1 MWALVEN
8 NEVSKVYNRPTAIT
22 IGDVNYPQNVMSS
35 WSSDDLEAIGIYEVV
50 VDNSNFKNPAY
61 YINTNQSF
69 DFRASVTINNIEYT
83 NVVVA
88 SYGTATAKQLDD
100 TTYTSQDEEDGLIP
114 EGKSVGDVKTHGLK
128 YNHNQVIIN
137 QAYGLL
143 QPNDWYVV
151 RETEAGTAIPA
162 DWTTFRSG
170 VRSTAA
176 DMQSKINAV
185 TTVDALAALYV
196 YNDAEPPVRP
206 LGEFPTPPEE

>member
-8 NEVSKVYNRPTAIT
+8 NQVTQVYTRPKAIT
-22 IGDVNYPQNVMSS
+22 IGDVSYPQNIFML
-35 WSSDDLEAIGIYEVV
+35 WSSNELEAIGIYEVV
-50 VDNSNFKNPAY
+50 VDNSNFKNPSY

-69 DFRASVTINNIEYT
+69 DFANDVVT
-83 NVVVA
+83 A
-88 SYGTATAKQLDD
+88 SYGTATAKNLDD
-100 TTYTSQDEEDGLIP
+100 TTDPDT
-114 EGKSVGDVKTHGLK
+114 GDVTHGLK
-128 YNHNQVIIN
+128 WNHDQVIIN

-162 DWTTFRSG
+162 DWTTFRTD

-176 DMQSKINAV
+176 TMQGLIDAC
-185 TTVDALAALYV
+185 TTVDELAALYE

-206 LGEFPTPPEE
+206 LGEWPTPPSS

>member
-8 NEVSKVYNRPTAIT
+8 NEVSKVYTRPKAIT
-22 IGDVNYPQNVMSS
+22 IGDVSYPQNIFML
-35 WSSDDLEAIGIYEVV
+35 WSSDELEAIGIYEVV
-50 VDNSNFKNPAY
+50 VDDSNFKNPSY

-69 DFRASVTINNIEYT
+69 DFANDVVT
-83 NVVVA
+83 A
-88 SYGTATAKQLDD
+88 SYGTATAKNLDD
-100 TTYTSQDEEDGLIP
+100 TTDPDT
-114 EGKSVGDVKTHGLK
+114 GDVTHGLK
-128 YNHNQVIIN
+128 WNHDQVIIN

-162 DWTTFRSG
+162 DWTTFRTD

-176 DMQSKINAV
+176 DMQSKIDAC
-185 TTVDALAALYV
+185 TTVDELAALYV

-206 LGEFPTPPEE
+206 LGEWPTPPSS

>member
-8 NEVSKVYNRPTAIT
+8 NQVTQVYTRPKAIT
-22 IGDVNYPQNVMSS
+22 IGDVSYPQNIFML
-35 WSSDDLEAIGIYEVV
+35 WSSDELEAIGIYEVV
-50 VDNSNFKNPAY
+50 VDDSNFKNPSY

-69 DFRASVTINNIEYT
+69 DFANDVVT
-83 NVVVA
+83 A
-88 SYGTATAKQLDD
+88 SYGTATPKNLDD
-100 TTYTSQDEEDGLIP
+100 TTDPDT
-114 EGKSVGDVKTHGLK
+114 GDVTHGLK
-128 YNHNQVIIN
+128 WNHNQVIIN

-162 DWTTFRSG
+162 DWSTFRTD

-176 DMQSKINAV
+176 DMQSKIDAC
-185 TTVDALAALYV
+185 TTVDELAALYE

-206 LGEFPTPPEE
+206 LGEWPTPPSS

>member
-8 NEVSKVYNRPTAIT
+8 NEVTKVYTRPKAIT
-22 IGDVNYPQNVMSS
+22 IGDVSYPQNIFML
-35 WSSDDLEAIGIYEVV
+35 WSSDELEAIGIYDVV
-50 VDNSNFKNPAY
+50 VDNSNYKDSEY
-61 YINTNQSF
+61 YNNTNQSF
-69 DFRASVTINNIEYT
+69 VFKESVTINNIEYT

-88 SYGTATAKQLDD
+88 SYGTATAKNLDD
-100 TTYTSQDEEDGLIP
+100 TTNPDT
-114 EGKSVGDVKTHGLK
+114 GDVTHGLK
-128 YNHNQVIIN
+128 WHHNQVIIN

-162 DWTTFRSG
+162 DWSTFRTD

-176 DMQSKINAV
+176 DMQSKIDAC
-185 TTVDALAALYV
+185 TTVDELAALYV

-206 LGEFPTPPEE
+206 LGEWPTPPSS

>member
-8 NEVSKVYNRPTAIT
+8 NQVTQVYTRPKAIT
-22 IGDVNYPQNVMSS
+22 IGDVSYPQNIFML
-35 WSSDDLEAIGIYEVV
+35 WSSDELEAIGIYEVV
-50 VDNSNFKNPAY
+50 VDNSNFKNPSY

-69 DFRASVTINNIEYT
+69 DFANDVVT
-83 NVVVA
+83 A
-88 SYGTATAKQLDD
+88 SYGTATPKNLDD
-100 TTYTSQDEEDGLIP
+100 TTDPDT
-114 EGKSVGDVKTHGLK
+114 GDVTHGLK
-128 YNHNQVIIN
+128 WNHNQVIIN

-162 DWTTFRSG
+162 DWSTFRTD

-176 DMQSKINAV
+176 DMQSKIDAC
-185 TTVDALAALYV
+185 TTVDELAALYE

-206 LGEFPTPPEE
+206 LGEWPTPPSS

>member
-8 NEVSKVYNRPTAIT
+8 NEVSKVYTRPKAIT
-22 IGDVNYPQNVMSS
+22 IGDISYPQNIFML
-35 WSSDDLEAIGIYEVV
+35 WSSEELEAIGIYEVV
-50 VDNSNFKNPAY
+50 VDNDNFKNPSY

-69 DFRASVTINNIEYT
+69 DFANDVVT
-83 NVVVA
+83 A
-88 SYGTATAKQLDD
+88 SYGTATAKNLDD
-100 TTYTSQDEEDGLIP
+100 TTDPDT
-114 EGKSVGDVKTHGLK
+114 GDVTHGLK
-128 YNHNQVIIN
+128 WNHDQVIIN

-162 DWTTFRSG
+162 DWTTFRTD

-176 DMQSKINAV
+176 DMQSKIDAC
-185 TTVDALAALYV
+185 TTVDELAALYV

-206 LGEFPTPPEE
+206 LGEFPTPPSS

>member
-8 NEVSKVYNRPTAIT
+8 NQVTQVYTRPKAIA
-22 IGDVNYPQNVMSS
+22 IGDVSYPQNIFML
-35 WSSDDLEAIGIYEVV
+35 WSSDELEAIGIYEVV
-50 VDNSNFKNPAY
+50 VDNSNFKNPSY

-69 DFRASVTINNIEYT
+69 DFANDVVT
-83 NVVVA
+83 A
-88 SYGTATAKQLDD
+88 SYGTATPKNLDD

-128 YNHNQVIIN
+128 WNHNQVIIN

-151 RETEAGTAIPA
+151 REQEAGTAIPA
-162 DWTTFRSG
+162 DWSTFRTD

-176 DMQSKINAV
+176 DMQSKIDAC
-185 TTVDALAALYV
+185 TTVDELAALYV

-206 LGEFPTPPEE
+206 LGEWPTPPSS

>member
-8 NEVSKVYNRPTAIT
+8 NSVTQVYTRPKAIT
-22 IGDVNYPQNVMSS
+22 IGDVSYPQNIFML
-35 WSSDDLEAIGIYEVV
+35 WSSDELEAIGIYEVV
-50 VDNSNFKNPAY
+50 VDNDNFKNPSY

-69 DFRASVTINNIEYT
+69 DFANDVVT
-83 NVVVA
+83 A
-88 SYGTATAKQLDD
+88 SYGTATAKNLDD
-100 TTYTSQDEEDGLIP
+100 TTTTTIDPDTDEEVI
-114 EGKSVGDVKTHGLK
+114 TITRGLK
-128 YNHNQVIIN
+128 WNHKQVIIN

-162 DWTTFRSG
+162 DWTTFRTD

-185 TTVDALAALYV
+185 TTVDQLAALYV

-206 LGEFPTPPEE
+206 LGEWPTPPEE

>member
-8 NEVSKVYNRPTAIT
+8 NQVSKVYTRPKAIT
-22 IGDVNYPQNVMSS
+22 IGDVSYPQNIFML
-35 WSSDDLEAIGIYEVV
+35 WSSDELEAIGIYSVV
-50 VDNSNFKNPAY
+50 VDNDNFKNPSY

-69 DFRASVTINNIEYT
+69 DWDGSE
-83 NVVVA
+83 VVA
-88 SYGTATAKQLDD
+88 SYGEATPKALDD
-100 TTYTSQDEEDGLIP
+100 HTHTDPDTGEETL
-114 EGKSVGDVKTHGLK
+114 VHGLK
-128 YNHNQVIIN
+128 WNHNQVIIN

-151 RETEAGTAIPA
+151 RESEAGTAIPA

-176 DMQSKINAV
+176 DMQSKIDAC
-185 TTVDALAALYV
+185 TTVDELAALYE

-206 LGEFPTPPEE
+206 LGEFPTPPSA